1 MNHMEQENAV
11 NNGIKKYESLERF
24 FRKQLLQKQK
34 MENHIKNIWKSPKKN
49 SKVNNG

>member
-1 MNHMEQENAV
+1 MNHMVQENAV
-11 NNGIKKYESLERF
+11 YNGIKKYESLERF

-49 SKVNNG
+49 SKVNKG